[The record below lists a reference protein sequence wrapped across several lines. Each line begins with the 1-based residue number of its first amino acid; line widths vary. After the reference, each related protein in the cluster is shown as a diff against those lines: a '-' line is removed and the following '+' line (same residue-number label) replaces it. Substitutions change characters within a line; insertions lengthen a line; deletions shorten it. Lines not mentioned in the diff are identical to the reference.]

1 MNSLLNLN
9 EKQISYLKFHLRVD
23 SFSNSSD
30 FKSSL
35 RESLY
40 YSFTMIF
47 LSRRDKLS
55 EEIWNILVDLIK
67 QQNNQL
73 PLRSYTESKNSQ
85 TIPCDSSVKEHI
97 FENISLYL
105 TTLYFPEQPK
115 KSIIE
120 KIISFF
126 K

>member
-1 MNSLLNLN
+1 MNSILTLN
-9 EKQISYLKFHLRVD
+9 EKQISYLKSHLNVD

-30 FKSSL
+30 FKYSL

-40 YSFTMIF
+40 YSFSMIF

-55 EEIWNILVDLIK
+55 EETWNILVDLIK

-73 PLRSYTESKNSQ
+73 PLRSYTESKINQ
-85 TIPCDSSVKEHI
+85 IIPCDSDVKAQI

-105 TTLYFPEQPK
+105 TSLYFPEQPK